1 MEHLR
6 PADWKVLLFLYFDKF
21 QKNKRK
27 NPFPKYTVFTLS
39 PEWLKYQQVTFRK
52 TVLEEFYLF
61 YFFSLFFLLGMLLT
75 LIWQIHIE
83 CDTFGVTRLCHDIK
97 THFCTQT
104 VKACIYMQRMKRIW
118 MLLLLQ
124 RKCAIAT
131 MSEETMSQ
139 TKKKWVKTKNLWSKS
154 WRKQRFSF
162 REPFYKVDE
171 CNRFKLYLHGWREK
185 ER

>member
-1 MEHLR
+1 MLINF
-6 PADWKVLLFLYFDKF
+6 K
-21 QKNKRK
+21 KRK
-27 NPFPKYTVFTLS
+27 EK
-39 PEWLKYQQVTFRK
+39 ERK
-52 TVLEEFYLF
+52 G
-61 YFFSLFFLLGMLLT
+61 FFSLFFLLGMLLT
-75 LIWQIHIE
+75 LIWQIHKE
-83 CDTFGVTRLCHDIK
+83 CDTFGVTRLCYDIK

-118 MLLLLQ
+118 MLLLLL

-154 WRKQRFSF
+154 WRKQRFSS

-185 ER
+185 EGQDSPCVRAISHNKKVSLTKNIYIPSGLKQWY